1 MSNFRSRPTGLV
13 LAPAQSQVV
22 RFTDD
27 SGNEI
32 QISQADVIQYVCPN
46 ATAKE
51 VVYFMEL
58 CRAQRLNPFIK
69 EAFLVKYGNSA
80 ASIITG
86 EVVFERRADAHPDFM
101 GMESGVV
108 FIDGN
113 GQIQRREGTATYKA
127 AGEVLIGGWA
137 RVHRR
142 GRSDTYSEV
151 SLDEYNK
158 NQSVWKTMPGV
169 MIHKCAKGVA
179 LRLAFPSDFQG
190 MYLEEELGVAPNV
203 TEVHAEVIADVSE
216 EPQEP
221 EYDPVPSMD
230 ELQDTFNSIVAELAA
245 VRDADEGKVTLAILN
260 SNKVKATGYT
270 VGDDMTAEQLQ
281 AAIEQANVWLDKA
294 SEE

>member
-203 TEVHAEVIADVSE
+203 TEVHAEVIADVPE

-221 EYDPVPSMD
+221 ELDPVPPMD